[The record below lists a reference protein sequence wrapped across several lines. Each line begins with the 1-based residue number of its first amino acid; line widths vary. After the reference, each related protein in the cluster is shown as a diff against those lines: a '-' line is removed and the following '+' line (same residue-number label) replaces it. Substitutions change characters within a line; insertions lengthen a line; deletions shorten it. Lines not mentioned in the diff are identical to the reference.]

1 MSVTVTITLTGEVNL
16 FWGRIQAALNEAE
29 RFDDRY
35 LLVTAVEPV
44 RPEGASLSPYRRV
57 TRQEDASASRLHS
70 IHWIGPFARR
80 IDQTLTQIL
89 SFLFDFQRAKSRF
102 TNPYPR
108 CHRGHPP
115 VGATLAVARA
125 VGHGLI
131 LGTRL

>member
-1 MSVTVTITLTGEVNL
+1 MLNRVRNSSVGQFLSVTVTTTLTGEVNL
-16 FWGRIQAALNEAE
+16 FWGRSQAALNEAE

-89 SFLFDFQRAKSRF
+89 SLLFDFQRAKSR
-102 TNPYPR
+102 
-108 CHRGHPP
+108 
-115 VGATLAVARA
+115 L
-125 VGHGLI
+125 
-131 LGTRL
+131 RLYLC